1 MRLTRSLQFGT
12 GEQTD
17 PFATTN
23 RLLAKGFIKIPLAE
37 DIQVPQE
44 LINEWF
50 SIWQKDFANAEFA
63 FKSKQPDYY
72 ASVSDEVR
80 NNIITGTYMLTT
92 PSVDGFIYRGP
103 WDFVLQRRIEDYR
116 MKQQAGLLN
125 SMVMTGDALMSAA
138 RREVVALNRTKFQ
151 EILNTKGHLLS
162 QDEKIKLEKFF
173 LYQFD
178 QPSTAQEV
186 AEVQAILDRIYKV
199 EGNMNNNVSIMPVK
213 DTLPLFPGL
222 VNTTDWETQS
232 AVQKNEVLIKDAAL
246 VSPLET
252 AFLQAGK
259 DIQEDVKYMTTGSST
274 STGEEAGG
282 KNMLLWI
289 GLGILAL
296 KLIRR

>member
-72 ASVSDEVR
+72 ASVSDEIR

-92 PSVDGFIYRGP
+92 PSVDSFIYRGA
-103 WDFVLQRRIEDYR
+103 WNFVLQRRIEDYR

-125 SMVMTGDALMSAA
+125 SMVMTGDTLMSAA
-138 RREVVALNRTKFQ
+138 RREAVALNRTKYQ
-151 EILNTKGHLLS
+151 EILDTKGHLLS
-162 QDEKIKLEKFF
+162 SDEKKKLEKFF

-178 QPSTAQEV
+178 TPSTAQEI

-199 EGNMNNNVSIMPVK
+199 EPVSNQYTTMPVK
-213 DTLPLFPGL
+213 NTLPLFPGL
-222 VNTTDWETQS
+222 TDTTDWETQG